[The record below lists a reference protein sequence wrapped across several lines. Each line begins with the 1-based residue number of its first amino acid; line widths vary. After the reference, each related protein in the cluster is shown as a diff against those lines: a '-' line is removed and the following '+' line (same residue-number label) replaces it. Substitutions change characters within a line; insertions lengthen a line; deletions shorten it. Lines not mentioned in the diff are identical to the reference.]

1 MDIIWKIKEFEELSN
16 FELYQILQLR
26 INVFVL
32 EQECLYPEC
41 DNKDLKGKHLMGYLN
56 NQLVAYARLLPP
68 GVSYPDASIGR
79 VVVHPQCRHLKLG
92 NALMSKAIAQVREDF
107 PNEDIRISAQAYLQG
122 FYERVGFERV
132 SEEYLED
139 NIPHVEM
146 LFEKEKGLD
155 YALPP
160 KS

>member
-26 INVFVL
+26 INVFML

-68 GVSYPDASIGR
+68 GVSYSDASIGR

-107 PNEDIRISAQAYLQG
+107 PNEDIRISAQAHLQG

-146 LFEKEKGLD
+146 LFEKEMGLD
-155 YALPP
+155 
-160 KS
+160 

>member
-26 INVFVL
+26 INVFML

-107 PNEDIRISAQAYLQG
+107 PNEDIRISAQAHLQG

-146 LFEKEKGLD
+146 LFEKEKGL
-155 YALPP
+155 
-160 KS
+160 

>member
-26 INVFVL
+26 INVFML

-107 PNEDIRISAQAYLQG
+107 PNEDIRISAQVHLQG

-155 YALPP
+155 
-160 KS
+160 

>member
-26 INVFVL
+26 INVFML

-146 LFEKEKGLD
+146 LFEKEKGL
-155 YALPP
+155 
-160 KS
+160 